1 MAQQD
6 EAHFEVIDANKARA
20 LELKKLKDKNKDLE
34 NEINRLAEEN
44 TNILTINKT
53 LKDEVETLRKQKR
66 ILQKSIR
73 NESGTR

>member
-20 LELKKLKDKNKDLE
+20 LELKKLKDKIKDLE
-34 NEINRLAEEN
+34 NEIDRLAEEN
-44 TNILTINKT
+44 TNILKINGN
-53 LKDEVETLRKQKR
+53 LKDDIAALKKQKL

-73 NESGTR
+73 KASGKR

>member
-20 LELKKLKDKNKDLE
+20 LELKKLKDKTKDLE

-53 LKDEVETLRKQKR
+53 LKDEVAALKKQKR

-73 NESGTR
+73 NAK

>member
-20 LELKKLKDKNKDLE
+20 LELKKLKDKTKDLE
-34 NEINRLAEEN
+34 NEIDRLAEEN

-53 LKDEVETLRKQKR
+53 LKDEVEALKKQKR

-73 NESGTR
+73 NASGTR

>member
-53 LKDEVETLRKQKR
+53 LKDEVEALKKQKR

-73 NESGTR
+73 NAK

>member
-1 MAQQD
+1 MTQQD

-53 LKDEVETLRKQKR
+53 LKDKVEALKKQKL

-73 NESGTR
+73 KASGKR

>member
-20 LELKKLKDKNKDLE
+20 LELKKLKDKTKDLE
-34 NEINRLAEEN
+34 NEIDRLAEEN
-44 TNILTINKT
+44 TNMLTINKT
-53 LKDEVETLRKQKR
+53 LKDEVEALKKQKR

-73 NESGTR
+73 NASGTR

>member
-20 LELKKLKDKNKDLE
+20 LELKKLKDKTKDLE
-34 NEINRLAEEN
+34 NEIDRLAEEN

-53 LKDEVETLRKQKR
+53 LKDEVEALKKQKR

-73 NESGTR
+73 NASGKR

>member
-20 LELKKLKDKNKDLE
+20 LELKKLKDKTKDLE
-34 NEINRLAEEN
+34 NEIDRLAEEN

-53 LKDEVETLRKQKR
+53 LKDEVEALKKQKR

-73 NESGTR
+73 KDSGTR

>member
-53 LKDEVETLRKQKR
+53 LKDEVEALKKQKR

-73 NESGTR
+73 NASGKR

>member
-20 LELKKLKDKNKDLE
+20 YELKKLKDKNKDLE

-53 LKDEVETLRKQKR
+53 LKDEVEALKKQKR

-73 NESGTR
+73 NASGTR